1 MKKILNF
8 EPKFCSNLWFKS
20 IKIHI
25 PLKWRLYCVIIFFVW
40 FFYVFDAIPK
50 WGALLLTYS
59 FLWSRQFWKISGK
72 ILNIS
77 WWGFFMHNWTSHGVF
92 SFTCFTFIHAKILL
106 ADSNI
111 APPIISQR
119 KRLRCVVHFLGWFEP
134 ITTNKPWEIKIS
146 WTFLKNH
153 DFWIQPEKMTF
164 H

>member
-1 MKKILNF
+1 MWVQFLDAYKVGRRDFRCWWKKYSILNPNSVAISDGSSQF
-8 EPKFCSNLWFKS
+8 F

-77 WWGFFMHNWTSHGVF
+77 WWGFFMHNWTSHCVF

-119 KRLRCVVHFLGWFEP
+119 KRLRCVVHFFGLV
-134 ITTNKPWEIKIS
+134 
-146 WTFLKNH
+146 WTH
-153 DFWIQPEKMTF
+153 HHQ
-164 H
+164 

>member
-1 MKKILNF
+1 MWVQFLDSYKVGRRDLRCWWKKYSILNPNSVAICGSSQF
-8 EPKFCSNLWFKS
+8 F

-119 KRLRCVVHFLGWFEP
+119 KRLRCVVHFFGLV
-134 ITTNKPWEIKIS
+134 
-146 WTFLKNH
+146 WTH
-153 DFWIQPEKMTF
+153 HHQ
-164 H
+164 